1 MNDVTATRAAPPRW
15 RQSLELW
22 GRLTARGLLV
32 LLLPLM
38 AVVYGLFEAFALF
51 ATSQGP
57 EAGYPLSLYFAIFFL
72 PGLGSLLALG
82 LFLGPLLLWRS
93 KAAFAPF
100 VWHGQSW
107 RWALG
112 DVPIIA
118 PLPWRQAIPLWWG
131 HTWRWALLA
140 SLALLLFLLSS
151 GIGPDTGPYP
161 IAPILSLLTMATPPW
176 RNMEAALRLYGMAF
190 PLLAACSWLALYAF
204 LRLPLGCT
212 RLAVRQD
219 TDMQPPR

>member
-1 MNDVTATRAAPPRW
+1 MNDVTATQAAPPRW

-22 GRLTARGLLV
+22 GRLTARGLIV
-32 LLLPLM
+32 LLLPLI

-100 VWHGQSW
+100 GWHGQSW
-107 RWALG
+107 RWAMRPSPRPCRG
-112 DVPIIA
+112 A
-118 PLPWRQAIPLWWG
+118 R
-131 HTWRWALLA
+131 R
-140 SLALLLFLLSS
+140 FLY
-151 GIGPDTGPYP
+151 GG
-161 IAPILSLLTMATPPW
+161 ATPGAGPFWPPW
-176 RNMEAALRLYGMAF
+176 HCCSFYCPAASDPTRALIRW
-190 PLLAACSWLALYAF
+190 PPPSAC
-204 LRLPLGCT
+204 
-212 RLAVRQD
+212 
-219 TDMQPPR
+219 